1 MSVTGIDR
9 RSNAS
14 GFTLI
19 EVLVTIVV
27 VSFGLIGLAGLLFSA
42 ISAGQTSMQRSVAV
56 AMANEMGDRIRANW
70 MAVKAGAYDNV
81 ALTLYDGAGGC
92 ATTCMTSVCSP
103 ADQAA
108 LDICIW
114 KAQLQKQLP
123 NGKGSITGDPS
134 NLMCSVPSQACLF
147 TVVVQWN
154 AMDYDTTG
162 TNASKVF
169 SANTASYTVRVQP

>member
-1 MSVTGIDR
+1 MSVSVLSKR
-9 RSNAS
+9 QSAS

-19 EVLVTIVV
+19 EVLITIVV
-27 VSFGLIGLAGLLFSA
+27 VSFGLIGLAGLMFSA
-42 ISAGQTSMQRSVAV
+42 VSAGQTSMTRSVAV

-70 MAVKAGAYDNV
+70 MAVKAGAYDN
-81 ALTLYDGAGGC
+81 APLALYDGAGGC
-92 ATTCMTSVCSP
+92 ATTCMTSVCTP

-134 NLMCSVPSQACLF
+134 NLMCSVPSQSCFF

-162 TNASKVF
+162 GDASKVY
-169 SANTASYTVRVQP
+169 SATTASYTVRVQP